1 MNLSKIAAGVAVSL
15 CLVSNVVIA
24 KNYNLSLEEKAE
36 KKLEEYSEL
45 SNYLEWQKKWESH
58 QIKDSDIPEEQKK
71 NLWRAWGYRNSS
83 LGLKEWLGSEDE
95 LDLAHYYSLKI
106 LNDELNET
114 REVAETTSKNV
125 QEGLTKL
132 SLKKADIE
140 NVRKNFSSIEENK
153 KDINKNKKDIN
164 KNKEDIN
171 KNKEDINKNKEDIN
185 KNKEDINKNK
195 ELIHSYKKTID
206 SDITDNRRLV
216 VANTASIV
224 KNQALIEKNT
234 AKITLNHQAIQKLTS
249 ELANLKTSLK
259 RGLATQSALNG
270 LFQPYSVGKFNLT
283 AAFGGYQS
291 QTAIA
296 IGTGYRFN
304 ERIAAK
310 AGIAKS
316 VKGAALSYNVGVNY
330 EF

>member
-1 MNLSKIAAGVAVSL
+1 
-15 CLVSNVVIA
+15 
-24 KNYNLSLEEKAE
+24 
-36 KKLEEYSEL
+36 
-45 SNYLEWQKKWESH
+45 
-58 QIKDSDIPEEQKK
+58 
-71 NLWRAWGYRNSS
+71 
-83 LGLKEWLGSEDE
+83 
-95 LDLAHYYSLKI
+95 
-106 LNDELNET
+106 
-114 REVAETTSKNV
+114 
-125 QEGLTKL
+125 
-132 SLKKADIE
+132 
-140 NVRKNFSSIEENK
+140 
-153 KDINKNKKDIN
+153 
-164 KNKEDIN
+164 
-171 KNKEDINKNKEDIN
+171 
-185 KNKEDINKNK
+185 
-195 ELIHSYKKTID
+195 
-206 SDITDNRRLV
+206 RLV

>member
-171 KNKEDINKNKEDIN
+171 T
-185 KNKEDINKNK
+185 NK

>member
-45 SNYLEWQKKWESH
+45 SNYLEWQKKWGSH

-114 REVAETTSKNV
+114 REVAATTSKNV
-125 QEGLTKL
+125 QEDLTKL

-140 NVRKNFSSIEENK
+140 NVRKNFSLIEE
-153 KDINKNKKDIN
+153 NKKDIN

-171 KNKEDINKNKEDIN
+171 KNKEDINT
-185 KNKEDINKNK
+185 NK

-206 SDITDNRRLV
+206 SDITNNRRLV
-216 VANTASIV
+216 VANTA
-224 KNQALIEKNT
+224 KNT

>member
-1 MNLSKIAAGVAVSL
+1 MIYQRN
-15 CLVSNVVIA
+15 
-24 KNYNLSLEEKAE
+24 
-36 KKLEEYSEL
+36 
-45 SNYLEWQKKWESH
+45 
-58 QIKDSDIPEEQKK
+58 K

-153 KDINKNKKDIN
+153 K
-164 KNKEDIN
+164 
-171 KNKEDINKNKEDIN
+171 DIN

>member
-36 KKLEEYSEL
+36 KKLEEYVEL
-45 SNYLEWQKKWESH
+45 SDYLNWQDKWEKNKNS
-58 QIKDSDIPEEQKK
+58 QINIPEEQNK

-83 LGLKEWLGSEDE
+83 LGLKTWLGSEND

-114 REVAETTSKNV
+114 REVAETTSTYV
-125 QEGLTKL
+125 QDGLTKL

-140 NVRKNFSSIEENK
+140 NVRKNLSLIEE
-153 KDINKNKKDIN
+153 NKKDIN

-171 KNKEDINKNKEDIN
+171 KNKESINA
-185 KNKEDINKNK
+185 NK
-195 ELIHSYKKTID
+195 ELITAYKRSID
-206 SDITDNRRLV
+206 SNITDNRRLI
-216 VANTASIV
+216 VANTASITD
-224 KNQALIEKNT
+224 NQTLIEKNT

-270 LFQPYSVGKFNLT
+270 LFQPYNVGKFNIT
-283 AAFGGYQS
+283 AALGGYQS

-296 IGTGYRFN
+296 VGTGYRFN
-304 ERIAAK
+304 EKIAAK

>member
-1 MNLSKIAAGVAVSL
+1 M
-15 CLVSNVVIA
+15 
-24 KNYNLSLEEKAE
+24 
-36 KKLEEYSEL
+36 
-45 SNYLEWQKKWESH
+45 
-58 QIKDSDIPEEQKK
+58 PEEQKK

-153 KDINKNKKDIN
+153 KDINKNKK
-164 KNKEDIN
+164 
-171 KNKEDINKNKEDIN
+171 DINKNKEDIN

>member
-71 NLWRAWGYRNSS
+71 SLWRAWGYRNSS

-125 QEGLTKL
+125 QEDLTKL

-140 NVRKNFSSIEENK
+140 NVRKNFSLIEE
-153 KDINKNKKDIN
+153 NKKDIN

-185 KNKEDINKNK
+185 TNK

-206 SDITDNRRLV
+206 SDITNNRRLV
-216 VANTASIV
+216 VANTA
-224 KNQALIEKNT
+224 KNT

>member
-171 KNKEDINKNKEDIN
+171 KNKEDINKNKE
-185 KNKEDINKNK
+185 
-195 ELIHSYKKTID
+195 LIHSYKKTID

>member
-1 MNLSKIAAGVAVSL
+1 MIYQRN
-15 CLVSNVVIA
+15 
-24 KNYNLSLEEKAE
+24 
-36 KKLEEYSEL
+36 
-45 SNYLEWQKKWESH
+45 
-58 QIKDSDIPEEQKK
+58 K

-153 KDINKNKKDIN
+153 KDINKNKK
-164 KNKEDIN
+164 
-171 KNKEDINKNKEDIN
+171 DIN